1 MYSSLVH
8 YDRIDSVPIL
18 RIQKRNLSSPLHVLQ
33 VYHCISLSCDKDLDY
48 QHTETVGLWIMGPSN
63 LSLESYLEYQHLYYI
78 IWIDT
83 NSIDICCSIGY
94 IVHTHTSYL
103 LLSIYMSNLIQ
114 YRIKFA
120 SFEANSQS
128 LSAMADSEICLGSFQ
143 RNPQKNNRPLKNGG
157 CCEVHET

>member
-94 IVHTHTSYL
+94 IVHTHTPRICFYL
-103 LLSIYMSNLIQ
+103 YTCQTWSNIVSSLPALRPIPRASAPWLIQ
-114 YRIKFA
+114 RFVLGA
-120 SFEANSQS
+120 FN
-128 LSAMADSEICLGSFQ
+128 EI
-143 RNPQKNNRPLKNGG
+143 PKKTTDP
-157 CCEVHET
+157 